1 MYDNLN
7 SAHKSIKTVNNNLA
21 NNVNNRRRL
30 LGAGKGRAGD
40 SKVQNKGTGGKSKLL
55 RGPLPPVGFVPIVE
69 HDDPVE
75 GNVGDVEGGD
85 EPFGGDDFIVAKPPK
100 CRKTFSECS
109 FQNKTRFNQFGYGYC
124 GLAAINTAIELH
136 WDLSKYQ
143 KHTGHAA
150 DPVQVFG
157 DSEYLTR
164 YAASLGHNL
173 AVFTEGGEL
182 AVHHEASESFEWI
195 LLYFT
200 QPGEGDDYGHYE
212 LLVENLA
219 DKPLVRTF
227 RFPNHYAAAT
237 EPLLDIIQTAIGPTF
252 MMILLYSACLGCM
265 SSVDS
270 HSSCE
275 EANFMLT
282 SDDQH
287 LLVECA
293 YTYSLVC
300 PGWVSMA
307 FLGFLNILIKLLWAV
322 VWEAKYT
329 VLATVTARTNKDVR
343 TIVCQREELKSQ
355 DEYITVKIG
364 EAPFLSGYD
373 LSWLNSLWG
382 FMCERTYQVSSV
394 RLTHVYNEMQ
404 LLHLNG
410 KDPLAAVADLNRLRE
425 VNTDVAMSHV
435 LTHTGE
441 VAKLLAAGLGKVA
454 LPTERDRTLIGFDTD
469 GHAAFIPEVAF
480 NNVRLH
486 GGREKFADK
495 KNWNHVSKWR
505 RGDRHKPKRICVA
518 PIGAVTH
525 HGLFSSNDEQ
535 STLSAFV
542 GRAMAKEEYPSL
554 VHLDEFLAFSTSFL
568 DDVIEKTEIS
578 PGHEPEPSAAY
589 VDHYRGK
596 KKAEVINNNVAEY
609 DKYMRGE
616 MSTRELKK
624 FTRHSAFV
632 KCENNTKM
640 HKGEAYVRPRL
651 IMTLSKLYSFM
662 LVPLV
667 ALMQAWAHGPFSKY
681 QVKGMTTQE
690 MLDKIVSVSNR
701 PHCVTDMSA
710 FESSITK
717 SVRQLENHVMVRL
730 CEKAGYFRTKAY
742 LLNLA
747 SDGRFLH
754 VPWGVLWIVTRCSGD
769 FWTSFGNG
777 IVNVCLNAY
786 CAHKKGLEFSMI
798 AEGDDGLISSE
809 IPCTDILHD
818 LGFKFSSE
826 IKGEREAQCDFLRS
840 LWSLEGRI
848 LNVPRCMQSLWLKK
862 ACYLRKSKQ
871 LFLLRCVGQSLHH
884 LSPGH
889 PILWALVER
898 IGMETSGASSF
909 KNHTDYLDMWKYL
922 PNMGKYPV
930 GIAINERL
938 RPLLAVGTHGFPPIS
953 ICDQLVLEDRL
964 LNDKDIFL
972 GRLLDDYPEMLA
984 SQACKE
990 KLNVDG
996 QMMDKLYSL
1005 MKEYKMGL

>member
-1 MYDNLN
+1 MHI
-7 SAHKSIKTVNNNLA
+7 AIHIVN
-21 NNVNNRRRL
+21 NNVNNKTHLVNNVNNRRL

-55 RGPLPPVGFVPIVE
+55 RGPLPPVGYVPIVE
-69 HDDPVE
+69 HDDS
-75 GNVGDVEGGD
+75 VGGIVDSD
-85 EPFGGDDFIVAKPPK
+85 IADNDPFGGDDFVVAKPPK
-100 CRKTFSECS
+100 CRKTFAECS
-109 FQNKTRFNQFGYGYC
+109 FQNKARFNQFGYGYC

-136 WDLSKYQ
+136 WELSKYQ
-143 KHTGHAA
+143 KHTGYAA

-157 DSEYLTR
+157 DSEYLIR

-195 LLYFT
+195 LLYFN

-212 LLVENLA
+212 LLVEGLA

-237 EPLLDIIQTAIGPTF
+237 EPLLDVVQTAIGPTVV
-252 MMILLYSACLGCM
+252 MILLYSACLGYM
-265 SSVDS
+265 SSIDS

-275 EANFMLT
+275 KANLMLT

-287 LLVECA
+287 LLVGCT

-300 PGWVSMA
+300 PGSVSMA
-307 FLGFLNILIKLLWAV
+307 FLGLVNVLIKLLWAL
-322 VWEAKYT
+322 VWETKYT
-329 VLATVTARTNKDVR
+329 VLATATARTNKDVR
-343 TIVCQREELKSQ
+343 TIVCQREDLKSQ
-355 DEYITVKIG
+355 DEYITVKVG

-373 LSWLNSLWG
+373 MSWLNSLWG

-441 VAKLLAAGLGKVA
+441 VAKLLASGLGKVA
-454 LPTERDRTLIGFDTD
+454 CPTERDRTLIGFDTD

-480 NNVRLH
+480 DNVRLH
-486 GGREKFADK
+486 GGREKFIDK
-495 KNWNHVSKWR
+495 KNWNHVSRWK

-535 STLSAFV
+535 STLAAFV

-568 DDVIEKTEIS
+568 DDVINNTEIS
-578 PGHEPEPSAAY
+578 LGQEPEPSVAY
-589 VDHYRGK
+589 IDHYRGK
-596 KKAEVINNNVAEY
+596 KKAEVITNNVGEY
-609 DKYMRGE
+609 NKYMRGE

-640 HKGEAYVRPRL
+640 YKGEAYVRPRL

-690 MLDKIVSVSNR
+690 MLEKIVSVSNR

-730 CEKAGYFRTKAY
+730 CEKAGYLRTKAY
-742 LLNLA
+742 LLNLV

-798 AEGDDGLISSE
+798 AEGDDGLISSD

-840 LWSLEGRI
+840 LWALEGRI

-862 ACYLRKSKQ
+862 ACYLRRSKQ

-930 GIAINERL
+930 GIVINESL

-964 LNDKDIFL
+964 LNDRDIFL
-972 GRLLDDYPEMLA
+972 GRLLDDYPEMIA

-990 KLNVDG
+990 KLNMEG
-996 QMMDKLYSL
+996 HLMDELYSL

>member
-1 MYDNLN
+1 M
-7 SAHKSIKTVNNNLA
+7 
-21 NNVNNRRRL
+21 RL
-30 LGAGKGRAGD
+30 CGAGKGRAGD
-40 SKVQNKGTGGKSKLL
+40 SKVQNKGTGGKSKIM
-55 RGPLPPVGFVPIVE
+55 RGPLPPIGFVPVE
-69 HDDPVE
+69 ADDAS
-75 GNVGDVEGGD
+75 NDVDGSGASRSNE
-85 EPFGGDDFIVAKPPK
+85 DFIVAKPPC
-100 CRKTFSECS
+100 CRKTFLECS
-109 FQNKTRFNQFGYGYC
+109 YQDKVRFNQFAYGYC
-124 GLAAINTAIELH
+124 GMAAINTAVELS
-136 WDLSKYQ
+136 WKLADYQ
-143 KHTGHAA
+143 RHTGYSL
-150 DPVQVFG
+150 DPIPVFG
-157 DSEYLTR
+157 DSEYLVK
-164 YAASLGHNL
+164 YASSLGYNL
-173 AVFTEGGEL
+173 AVFIDEGEL
-182 AVHHEASESFEWI
+182 VVHHEASESFEWI
-195 LLYFT
+195 HLYFT
-200 QPGEGDDYGHYE
+200 QPDEDDDYGHYE

-219 DKPLVRTF
+219 DKPTVRTF
-227 RFPNHYAAAT
+227 RFPTHSAAASQPLT
-237 EPLLDIIQTAIGPTF
+237 ETLQTALGPFVLSLALYAT
-252 MMILLYSACLGCM
+252 ILGYLA
-265 SSVDS
+265 SVEAY
-270 HSSCE
+270 SSCE
-275 EANFMLT
+275 HSNLMLT

-287 LLVECA
+287 MVKECVYGIVFVLPDRIVAVLIFILCLLCKIM
-293 YTYSLVC
+293 
-300 PGWVSMA
+300 G
-307 FLGFLNILIKLLWAV
+307 AV
-322 VWEAKYT
+322 VWDTTYK
-329 VLATVTARTNKDVR
+329 VVSATAARSNKDRR
-343 TIVCQREELKSQ
+343 TIVCQREDMKSQ
-355 DEYITVKIG
+355 DEYLTVRVG

-373 LSWLNSLWG
+373 LSWVSACWG
-382 FMCERTYQVSSV
+382 VTGVKVYQVSSV

-410 KDPLAAVADLNRLRE
+410 KDPLLAIADLNRLRE

-441 VAKLLAAGLGKVA
+441 VAKILAGGLGKVNV
-454 LPTERDRTLIGFDTD
+454 PEERDRTLIGFDTD
-469 GHAAFIPEVAF
+469 GHAAFIPDVAF

-486 GGREKFADK
+486 GGRGTFSDK
-495 KNWNHVSKWR
+495 KHWNHVSKWR
-505 RGDRHKPKRICVA
+505 RGEKHKPKRICVA

-525 HGLFSSNDEQ
+525 HGLFSCNDEK
-535 STLSAFV
+535 STLAAFV
-542 GRAMAKEEYPSL
+542 GRAMAKKEHPSL
-554 VHLDEFLAFSTSFL
+554 THLDEFLAFSFKFL
-568 DDVIEKTEIS
+568 DDIVDATELDV
-578 PGHEPEPSAAY
+578 GREPDPIVAY
-589 VDHYRGK
+589 TDHYRGK
-596 KKAEVINNNVAEY
+596 KKAEIIEANVGEY

-662 LVPLV
+662 LVPVV

-681 QVKGMTTQE
+681 QVKGLTIQE
-690 MLDKIVSVSNR
+690 MLEKIVSVSNR

-717 SVRQLENHVMVRL
+717 SIRRLENHVMARL
-730 CEKAGYFRTKAY
+730 CDKAGYTRTKAY

-747 SDGRFLH
+747 RDGRYLH
-754 VPWGVLWIVTRCSGD
+754 VPWGVFWIVTRCSGD

-786 CAHKKGLEFSMI
+786 CAHKKGLDFSMI
-798 AEGDDGLISSE
+798 AEGDDGLISSD

-826 IKGEREAQCDFLRS
+826 IRGEREAQCDFLRS
-840 LWSLEGRI
+840 LWALEGRI
-848 LNVPRCMQSLWLKK
+848 LNVPRCLQSLWLKK
-862 ACYLRKSKQ
+862 ACYLKKSKQ

-898 IGMETSGASSF
+898 IGMETSGTTSF
-909 KNHTDYLDMWKYL
+909 KNHKDYLDMWKYV

-930 GIAINERL
+930 NILVNEEL
-938 RPLLAVGTHGFPPIS
+938 RPLLTIGTHGFPPIS

-964 LNDKDIFL
+964 LNDRDIFL

-996 QMMDKLYSL
+996 FLMDKLYSL